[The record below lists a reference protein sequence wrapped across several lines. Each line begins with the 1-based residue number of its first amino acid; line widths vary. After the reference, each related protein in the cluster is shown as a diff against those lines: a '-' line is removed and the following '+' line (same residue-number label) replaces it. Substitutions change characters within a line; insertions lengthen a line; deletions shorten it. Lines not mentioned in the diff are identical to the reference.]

1 VLVAFDGRHGGGKEQ
16 NDGESEER
24 RPLHASCVDGYALG
38 NVTMLQPRT
47 RCFVG
52 RWVWASGSLGEK
64 IQRRQMIMEL
74 ESSLGRGAHG

>member
-64 IQRRQMIMEL
+64 IQ
-74 ESSLGRGAHG
+74 